1 MKQKVHRQV
10 LPRKTV
16 LHNAHVRREI
26 NNFLQALDSYPDRVA
41 KEPNVTFQQHLCS
54 IFAGRDDRRRNR
66 PSRH

>member
-1 MKQKVHRQV
+1 MKKKLHRQV
-10 LPRKTV
+10 QPYRTV
-16 LHNAHVRREI
+16 LYDAQVRREI